1 MELKELKKF
10 GYKEKVVYDTKQETL
25 PDGRRVTTETP
36 VDSYFIKIY
45 NFENGWIKWKVCVED
60 SEIEN
65 LWNVRLTIQTIDGM
79 DEEDFESPNN
89 TDDLLVLLSEHT
101 ERCCQI
107 KEL

>member
-1 MELKELKKF
+1 M
-10 GYKEKVVYDTKQETL
+10 
-25 PDGRRVTTETP
+25 
-36 VDSYFIKIY
+36 KIY

-60 SEIEN
+60 SEIEG
-65 LWNVRLTIQTIDGM
+65 LWNVRLTIRTIDGI

-107 KEL
+107 KDL

>member
-10 GYKEKVVYDTKQETL
+10 GYKEKVVYNTKQETL

-89 TDDLLVLLSEHT
+89 TDDLLVLLREHT

-107 KEL
+107 EEL

>member
-10 GYKEKVVYDTKQETL
+10 GYEKRVVYNTAQETL

-36 VDSYFIKIY
+36 VSSYFMKIY
-45 NFENGWIKWKVCVED
+45 NFENGWIKWKVCVSNSVID
-60 SEIEN
+60 GI
-65 LWNVRLTIQTIDGM
+65 WDVRLTIQTIDGM

-89 TDDLLVLLSEHT
+89 TDDLLVLLGEHT

>member
-1 MELKELKKF
+1 MKLKELKRF
-10 GYKEKVVYDTKQETL
+10 GYKEKIVYDTTQETL

-36 VDSYFIKIY
+36 ANSYFMKIY

-60 SEIEN
+60 SEIED

-79 DEEDFESPNN
+79 DEENFESPNN
-89 TDDLLVLLSEHT
+89 TDDLLALLGEHT

-107 KEL
+107 KKL

>member
-36 VDSYFIKIY
+36 TGSYFIKIY

-60 SEIEN
+60 SEIED